1 MAYIAF
7 EKLDDTQAMTVRIL
21 REFGTGRIYLHNDR
35 QEGLVSAKAVEILEA
50 MGIIEV
56 LPPDPEDPKQLMRCK
71 IVDTAEPMGEKI
83 QVRFTHD
90 WRTFRLSDNAGATIP
105 EGTHTMLR
113 VENRTGSPS
122 APWLVLESDPN
133 VGQAEDSLRM
143 FPLHVI
149 FLDDL
154 IATAIERGLRLVDFA
169 EGEDVTGFRAKLNRM
184 TESPVST
191 EEAMQVIETLAM
203 LQPQGVK

>member
-83 QVRFTHD
+83 QVRFDRDWTTHCILD
-90 WRTFRLSDNAGATIP
+90 ARRPTIP
-105 EGTHTMLR
+105 MGTHTMIR
-113 VENRTGSPS
+113 VANPGSPAS
-122 APWLVLESDPN
+122 PWLVLESDPN
-133 VGQAEDSLRM
+133 VGQAEDSLRI

-169 EGEDVTGFRAKLNRM
+169 DGEDVTGFRAKLNRM
-184 TESPVST
+184 TVSPVSYA
-191 EEAMQVIETLAM
+191 EAMQVIETLAM